1 MALVCNGYGSA
12 HGSRGGR
19 LWFACGA
26 CRWRATPAAPQ
37 SRAEVLSQLDRE
49 IAILQRALD
58 AEQEAQ
64 GLDVHG

>member
-26 CRWRATPAAPQ
+26 CRWRAPAQPAP
-37 SRAEVLSQLDRE
+37 RADVSQQLDRE
-49 IAILQRALD
+49 IAALQRALE
-58 AEQEAQ
+58 AEQEAL